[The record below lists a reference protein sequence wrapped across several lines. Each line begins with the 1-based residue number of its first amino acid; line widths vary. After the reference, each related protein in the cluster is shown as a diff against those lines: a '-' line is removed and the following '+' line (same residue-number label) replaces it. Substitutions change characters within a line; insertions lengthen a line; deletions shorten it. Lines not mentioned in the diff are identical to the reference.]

1 MEGAPTTDIT
11 PDKATWFG
19 QPRGVSTLFFTEMW
33 ERFSYYGM
41 RAFLILYMTAPAT
54 AGGLGF
60 DNARAG
66 NIYGLYTGS
75 AWLATIGG
83 GLIADWI
90 LGAYRSVFVGAV
102 LITLGHL
109 TLTIPSL
116 PFFFSG
122 LIFIVLGTGMLKPNV
137 TTMVG
142 SLYEANDPRRDAG
155 FSIFYMGINFGA
167 ALGPLVAGYLA
178 QKVSWHIGFGCAA
191 VGMSLGLIQYIFG
204 RKYLQAGLTRLN
216 QAASTR
222 KSEDTRSGGLSFS
235 AAEWKRL
242 GAIVVFF
249 IFASIFWGAYE
260 QAGSTLNLFARDY
273 TRLSVFGFNFPSSWF
288 QSVPAIFVIALAPV
302 FAWLWV
308 RLGRKEP
315 SGPAKFTYGLFFVGI
330 AFLLLVPA
338 ASTAQGGFRV
348 SPLWLVGV
356 YFLEVVGELCLSP
369 VGLSLVTKLAPH
381 RIVGLMMG
389 VWFLSIAVG
398 SWIAG
403 KMAGFM
409 GSYSMPKL
417 FLAVALVAL
426 AASAVLLLLIK
437 PIRRLM
443 GGVH

>member
-1 MEGAPTTDIT
+1 MEAAPATTAT
-11 PDKATWFG
+11 PDQATWFG

-41 RAFLILYMTAPAT
+41 RAFLILYMTAPASS
-54 AGGLGF
+54 GGLGF

-83 GLIADWI
+83 GLVADWI

-109 TLTIPSL
+109 TLTVPSL
-116 PFFFSG
+116 PFFFAG

-142 SLYEANDPRRDAG
+142 SLYDANDPRRDAG

-191 VGMSLGLIQYIFG
+191 VGMTFGLIQYILG
-204 RKYLQAGLTRLN
+204 RKYLQAGLARLN
-216 QAASTR
+216 QVSTAR
-222 KSEDTRSGGLSFS
+222 KAGNAPKGSLSFTS
-235 AAEWKRL
+235 VEWKRL
-242 GAIVVFF
+242 GAIVVLF

-273 TRLSVFGFNFPSSWF
+273 TRLSVFGFDFPSSWL
-288 QSVPAIFVIALAPV
+288 QSVPAIFVILLAPV

-308 RLGRKEP
+308 RLGPKEP

-338 ASTAQGGFRV
+338 ATAAQGGIRV
-348 SPLWLVGV
+348 SPMWLVCV

-381 RIVGLMMG
+381 RVVGLMMG

-403 KMAGFM
+403 NLAGFM
-409 GSYSMPKL
+409 GNYPLPKL
-417 FLAVALVAL
+417 FLSVALVAL
-426 AASAVLLLLIK
+426 LASVVLLVLIK
-437 PIRRLM
+437 PIRKLM
-443 GGVH
+443 GGIH